1 MFNKLLVTFFGIGNI
16 KFAPGTIA
24 SFISLILLLILN
36 YYITKPTFI
45 LIFIFLLIISF
56 LFVKEYIL
64 ELKTKDS
71 QEIVI
76 DEVLG
81 IYLILILIKIDYEM
95 VIPSFII
102 IILLFRFFDIAKIFP
117 MNLIEKK
124 YDNAF
129 GIIADD
135 LIAGLYTVVLY
146 LILQYLLHFTLEIT

>member
-95 VIPSFII
+95 VIPSFIMHR
-102 IILLFRFFDIAKIFP
+102 LGSEERKHASRASRGVLHTA
-117 MNLIEKK
+117 NLTHCVRQ
-124 YDNAF
+124 NAP
-129 GIIADD
+129 
-135 LIAGLYTVVLY
+135 
-146 LILQYLLHFTLEIT
+146 